1 MELATEI
8 FLNEIIECLGLA
20 SKSPSVEEGKGGK
33 ARAWYG
39 RNTVSHVL
47 IILESCDG
55 HIRVHYTSFS
65 IFVYV

>member
-1 MELATEI
+1 MELYTEI

-20 SKSPSVEEGKGGK
+20 SESPNVEEGKGEK

-47 IILESCDG
+47 IILESYDG
-55 HIRVHYTSFS
+55 YMRVHYTSFS
-65 IFVYV
+65 LFVYV